1 MKLTVIIIDDS
12 PLRHE
17 ESQIR
22 RSVQFELTEEQE
34 RKLLMRETGWYNSP
48 EEPTGKKF
56 TFERIEQCFIEY

>member
-12 PLRHE
+12 PLRYE

-22 RSVQFELTEEQE
+22 RSVQIELTQEQE
-34 RKLLMRETGWYNSP
+34 QKLFLNGTGWYSDP

-56 TFERIEQCFIEY
+56 TFERIEQCFIES